1 MGFERGGSRGR
12 SSPAW
17 GDTRGLAPSVGARAT
32 SATSNAL
39 PLRHTKL
46 RARSS
51 MDRAPDYGSGGY
63 RFKSCRARHP
73 RIWAYHIQSCR
84 ARQMT
89 LPTPFP
95 STQLTRRS
103 PARGVCCGYPEEH
116 GHDPPSVPLPSS
128 AWATPPVHRQSP
140 SPLRVLPASDRGL
153 PASASGADTACIE
166 TDDSGQAED
175 IRSGGRSAA
184 CRTARERQ
192 ALGKKAVGSKRK
204 EDGWVDRKKT
214 NQET

>member
-1 MGFERGGSRGR
+1 MGRHEGAG
-12 SSPAW
+12 
-17 GDTRGLAPSVGARAT
+17 PSVGARAA

-116 GHDPPSVPLPSS
+116 GHDPPSVPFPSS